1 MTEKDR
7 LYLDIL
13 DGLSVYYDSP
23 LIQDIVKT
31 AAEFPEPDLGTAFNH
46 NQTAS
51 KTWLIEAL
59 HDALGG
65 NLGVVY
71 VLGGWYGVLGAL
83 LLHDRRFDISRL
95 LSVDLED
102 HCRPVAESLNR
113 THVDGGRFTA
123 LTADM
128 LGLDYA
134 GGATAPKPDL
144 LINTSC
150 EHLERFGDWFAG
162 VPDGMALALQS
173 NDFFDCDYH
182 VNCVPSL
189 AALEAQAPMTEILFA
204 GELETKNYTRFMLI
218 GRK

>member
-13 DGLSVYYDSP
+13 DGLSVYFDSV
-23 LIQDIVKT
+23 LIQDILKT
-31 AAEFPEPDLGTAFNH
+31 VAAHPEPDLGTAFNH

-51 KTWLIEAL
+51 KTWLINSL
-59 HDALGG
+59 HDAVGG
-65 NLGVVY
+65 DLGVVY

-83 LLHDRRFDISRL
+83 LLHDRRFTIPHL
-95 LSVDLED
+95 VSVDLED
-102 HCRPVAESLNR
+102 HCRPVAESFNR
-113 THVDGGRFTA
+113 TPLEAGRFSA

-128 LGLDYA
+128 LELDY
-134 GGATAPKPDL
+134 GASLAPKPDL

-150 EHLERFGDWFAG
+150 EHLDRFGDWYAA
-162 VPDGMALALQS
+162 VPDGTVLVLQS

-182 VNCVPSL
+182 VNCVPNL
-189 AALEAQAPMTEILFA
+189 AALQAQAPMTEVLFA
-204 GELETKNYTRFMLI
+204 GELETKNYVRFMTI